1 MQDKKDIEQTVL
13 NTFIR
18 LFDELP
24 KGKIV
29 PGESPDFLLKIKP
42 RKAIGIELTE
52 LKGQDFLNHTGSLIE
67 PQNALIHIE
76 HTIRAKEEKLYLYR
90 KKKLYQ
96 LWLLIHLHSLSPGVN
111 FRLGNKLNKLNFNS
125 GFDRIFLIELARER
139 LYELLCD

>member
-1 MQDKKDIEQTVL
+1 MDKQYEKQILLQFADLYGE
-13 NTFIR
+13 F
-18 LFDELP
+18 P
-24 KGKIV
+24 KGKLV
-29 PGESPDFLLKIKP
+29 AGESPDFLLKIKP

-96 LWLLIHLHSLSPGVN
+96 LWLLIHLNSLSPGIN
-111 FRLGNKLNKLNFNS
+111 FRLSNKLNKLNFNS

-139 LYELLCD
+139 LYELLSD